1 MLWYRGPAERFVESL
16 PVGNG
21 LAGATVRGLVGGERL
36 QLNEGS
42 AWSGPTSRSAPALDP
57 SAGPATLHA
66 VRSAVDAGDV
76 RRAEEL
82 LLAFQGT
89 HSQAY
94 LPFAVLAVDVAGSA
108 AAVDGGPARWLDLRT
123 GTAGHRYVVDG
134 AEVRHRTFASHP
146 DAVIIHEI
154 TADAPITV
162 RIGLHPD
169 GIRPLG
175 QDAAEHEWGNE
186 LRLRVLLPSDVAP
199 AFERTAEHIHYDGD
213 SRAGA
218 VHAGIATDGAA
229 DVTAGVLAVTGA
241 RSVRLA
247 IATGTVLARP
257 HAGRHAN
264 TAGSPGDLAV
274 LLTGRVARALQDS
287 AEAVLERHLADHA
300 GLYGRV
306 RLGLG
311 PDAGAGSGPG
321 KPTDQRIR
329 DFEVDK
335 TDTAL
340 ISLLFHY
347 GRYLLI
353 ASSRAGGFPAN
364 LQGIWNE
371 ELPPPWSSNYTVN
384 INTEMDYWPALPANL
399 AECHEPLLQ
408 LVDTLARTGPAAAA
422 LYSARGWAVHHNT
435 DPWGYP
441 FAAGAGEGDSM
452 WASWAMG
459 GTWLVQ
465 SAWQHYAYTGDA
477 GRLRA
482 SWPAIEGAC
491 LFALDWIIG
500 DTETGTHTSPS
511 TSPENQYVAPDGAPA
526 SVSRSST
533 MDVSLLRGLLDAAR
547 HAAAALAEDPPWL
560 ADLADK
566 VHALPGPATGDRGEI
581 REWSFPATEH
591 APDHRH
597 TSHLAAVYPLLQWN
611 PEATPALAAA
621 AARTLELRG
630 PESTG
635 WAMAW
640 RIALWARLGNAAK
653 AEESLNLALRV
664 AGEGFDGR
672 GGVYPNLFTAH
683 PPFQIDANFG
693 ATAGI
698 AEMLFQSDP
707 AAIRLLPALPES
719 WREGSVTG
727 LRAVGGI
734 EVDIR
739 WSGGVL
745 DSAVLRSAAPVH
757 REVIWNGHRTTV
769 RLSGIQDVELRRGNF
784 A

>member
-1 MLWYRGPAERFVESL
+1 MPVPDPGHVLWYRAPAGRFVESL

-21 LAGATVRGLVGGERL
+21 LAGATVRGLVGGERI

-57 SAGPATLHA
+57 SAGPATLQA
-66 VRSAVDAGDV
+66 VREAVDGGDV
-76 RRAEEL
+76 RRAEAL

-94 LPFAVLAVDVAGSA
+94 LPFAALAVDVAGKA
-108 AAVDGGPARWLDLRT
+108 AAVDDGPARWLDLRT
-123 GTAGHRYVVDG
+123 GTAGHRYVVDA

-154 TADAPITV
+154 TADAPIDV
-162 RIGLHPD
+162 RIGID
-169 GIRPLG
+169 ADSIKALG
-175 QDAAEHEWGNE
+175 TDAAAQPWGTE

-199 AFERTAEHIHYDGD
+199 DFERTAEHIHYDDD

-218 VHAGIATDGAA
+218 VHAGIATDG
-229 DVTAGVLAVTGA
+229 DVDIAPGAVTVTGA

-247 IATGTVLARP
+247 IATGTVLENP
-257 HAGRHAN
+257 HAIRHAN
-264 TAGSPGDLAV
+264 TARSPEDLAV
-274 LLTGRVARALQDS
+274 LLSGRVARVLQDS
-287 AEAVLERHLADHA
+287 AEAVLERHVADHA

-306 RLGLG
+306 TLELG
-311 PDAGAGSGPG
+311 PEAGPYSGPLT
-321 KPTDQRIR
+321 PTDERVR
-329 DFEVDK
+329 AFEEDK

-340 ISLLFHY
+340 VCLLFHY

-384 INTEMDYWPALPANL
+384 INTEMNYWPALPTNL

-408 LVDTLARTGPAAAA
+408 LVDTLARSGRAAAA
-422 LYSARGWAVHHNT
+422 LYGARGWAAHHNT
-435 DPWGYP
+435 DPWGHP
-441 FAAGAGEGDSM
+441 FAVGAGEGDSM

-459 GTWLVQ
+459 GIWLVQ
-465 SAWQHYAYTGDA
+465 SAWEHYAYTGDA

-500 DTETGTHTSPS
+500 DARTGAHTSPS
-511 TSPENQYVAPDGAPA
+511 TSPENQYVAKDGGPA

-533 MDVSLLRGLLDAAR
+533 MDVSLLRGLLDSAR
-547 HAAAALAEDPPWL
+547 HAATALAEDAPWL
-560 ADLADK
+560 AELADK
-566 VHALPGPATGDRGEI
+566 VHSLPQPAVGGRGEI
-581 REWSFPATEH
+581 REWSFPAIEH

-597 TSHLAAVYPLLQWN
+597 TSHLAALYPLRQWSA
-611 PEATPALAAA
+611 EATPALAAA

-664 AGEGFDGR
+664 AGEGFDER
-672 GGVYPNLFTAH
+672 GGVYPNLFTAPRRSRSMRTSG
-683 PPFQIDANFG
+683 PPPASRRCCSSPTQLPSGCCPPSRNHGGKDRSQG
-693 ATAGI
+693 CGPWAG
-698 AEMLFQSDP
+698 S
-707 AAIRLLPALPES
+707 RWTS
-719 WREGSVTG
+719 TGSAG
-727 LRAVGGI
+727 CFRA
-734 EVDIR
+734 
-739 WSGGVL
+739 
-745 DSAVLRSAAPVH
+745 RSC
-757 REVIWNGHRTTV
+757 G
-769 RLSGIQDVELRRGNF
+769 RRRP
-784 A
+784 